1 MNMVRCVDHKG
12 VEYPSQKAMAEAW
25 GVIPCTLRDR
35 LSRGEPLEMA
45 LSPRSHKMRIVRD
58 HEGNE
63 FPSVVALCRHWGISS
78 TVYYNRTRAGW
89 SLERVLTAPL
99 KY

>member
-1 MNMVRCVDHKG
+1 MNMVRCVDHEG

-25 GVIPCTLRDR
+25 GVMPGTLRDR
-35 LSRGEPLEMA
+35 LYKGEPLEMA
-45 LSPRSHKMRIVRD
+45 LSPRSHKARVVRD
-58 HEGNE
+58 HEGKE
-63 FPSVVALCRHWGISS
+63 FPSVAAMCRRWGITT

-99 KY
+99 R